1 MSDSRGEGGFKMT
14 PKNWTLEGKNWTWG
28 GRGEV
33 KNDPKKSDIILGRS
47 LTFVDE
53 NLPNLTREEHLYETP
68 TKTNVI

>member
-1 MSDSRGEGGFKMT
+1 MT
-14 PKNWTLEGKNWTWG
+14 PKNWTLEGKNWTLG

-33 KNDPKKSDIILGRS
+33 KNDPKKSDIIHGRS

>member
-1 MSDSRGEGGFKMT
+1 MDMGGVGG
-14 PKNWTLEGKNWTWG
+14 LEESQKW
-28 GRGEV
+28 
-33 KNDPKKSDIILGRS
+33 PKKLDIIHGRS

>member
-1 MSDSRGEGGFKMT
+1 MT
-14 PKNWTLEGKNWTWG
+14 
-28 GRGEV
+28 
-33 KNDPKKSDIILGRS
+33 PKKSDIVNGRS

>member
-1 MSDSRGEGGFKMT
+1 MRDKWDPGTQRPRVALVLNAGEH
-14 PKNWTLEGKNWTWG
+14 
-28 GRGEV
+28 
-33 KNDPKKSDIILGRS
+33 GRS

>member
-1 MSDSRGEGGFKMT
+1 MHKRCPILGFKMT
-14 PKNWTLEGKNWTWG
+14 PKNWTLEGKKWTLR
-28 GRGEV
+28 GRGEI
-33 KNDPKKSDIILGRS
+33 KNDPKKSNIILGRS